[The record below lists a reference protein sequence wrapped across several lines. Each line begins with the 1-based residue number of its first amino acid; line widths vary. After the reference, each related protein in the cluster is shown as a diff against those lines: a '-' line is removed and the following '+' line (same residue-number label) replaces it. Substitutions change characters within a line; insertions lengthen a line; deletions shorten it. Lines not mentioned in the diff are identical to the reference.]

1 MKKLSF
7 LLILSGLFLM
17 VPSCTKTDSTDPTP
31 VVKDPYA
38 MFKYTK
44 KDNGIVSFTNTSTDA
59 TSYLWNF
66 GDGETSTTAA
76 VTFEHQYL
84 QNGTYKATLTAY
96 GNGKST
102 GAYADLNITSVVGET
117 ITDIDGNVY
126 HTVTIGNQVWTV
138 ENLKTTKLND
148 GTTIPLVTD
157 NSEWNNL
164 KTPGYC
170 WVNNDAATYKNTYG
184 ALYNWYVVQTGK
196 LAPAGWHVPTDAEWT
211 ILTTYLGGESIAG
224 GKMKSTGTIEAGTG
238 LWKDPNT
245 SATNES
251 GFTAIPAGGRTFD
264 GTFDGIG
271 NSGSWWSSSEGGTNS
286 AWNRAL
292 GNVYS
297 KVIRGNYYKSGGSSV
312 RCIKD

>member
-1 MKKLSF
+1 
-7 LLILSGLFLM
+7 M

-117 ITDIDGNVY
+117 ITDI
-126 HTVTIGNQVWTV
+126 
-138 ENLKTTKLND
+138 
-148 GTTIPLVTD
+148 
-157 NSEWNNL
+157 
-164 KTPGYC
+164 
-170 WVNNDAATYKNTYG
+170 AA
-184 ALYNWYVVQTGK
+184 AC
-196 LAPAGWHVPTDAEWT
+196 EWT
-211 ILTTYLGGESIAG
+211 AAFDGWYPPVILATRGLLLIA
-224 GKMKSTGTIEAGTG
+224 KHG
-238 LWKDPNT
+238 LEGLSHFVT
-245 SATNES
+245 SAIHLVIDDKQGLTQVD
-251 GFTAIPAGGRTFD
+251 TF
-264 GTFDGIG
+264 I
-271 NSGSWWSSSEGGTNS
+271 
-286 AWNRAL
+286 
-292 GNVYS
+292 
-297 KVIRGNYYKSGGSSV
+297 
-312 RCIKD
+312 